1 MNWTTRLLVAAV
13 AAASVVDVDWAAAQ
27 ARVGVQAGGV
37 NVRAGGRGGYRLYG
51 RRPWFGNAAVRRQ
64 LKIDDDQYNTL
75 NKAYVQYWTPYNQV
89 VVGVPAD
96 LDEQQRQQRL
106 AAAYGTFHKDFN
118 TASAKVFVDPD
129 IRNRYNQLNL
139 QYQGYAAFNDPT
151 VQTRLRLTDEQR
163 QNFNR
168 YYTDWNQQMNTY
180 ADEYAKD
187 RDGVNRQFAATWKQ
201 QRDRINETLTPEQ
214 RKSWNEMTGEA
225 YDFPADAYFDDG
237 DDRGE
242 GRENPG
248 RDNPRDNPGRDN
260 PPRNPAPGAGPRE
273 NPPRNPAPSAGPREN
288 PPRNPAPGGT
298 PRGEEIPRDPA
309 PRTGDA
315 PPRNPAPANPR

>member
-13 AAASVVDVDWAAAQ
+13 AAASVVDVDSASAQ

-51 RRPWFGNAAVRRQ
+51 SRPWFGNAAVRRQ

-96 LDEQQRQQRL
+96 LDEQQRQQRI

-168 YYTDWNQQMNTY
+168 YYTDWNKQMNTY

-187 RDGVNRQFAATWKQ
+187 RDGVNRQFSTSWKQ

-214 RKSWNEMTGEA
+214 RKSWNEMTGES
-225 YDFPADAYFDDG
+225 YDFPADAYFDEG
-237 DDRGE
+237 DDRGD
-242 GRENPG
+242 GRDNPRENPG
-248 RDNPRDNPGRDN
+248 RDNPPRNPAPGTGPREN

-273 NPPRNPAPSAGPREN
+273 NPPRNPAP
-288 PPRNPAPGGT
+288 GGA
-298 PRGEEIPRDPA
+298 PRGEEAPRDPA

-315 PPRNPAPANPR
+315 PPRSPAPANPR